1 MVVLVSL
8 SIPGEVRA
16 GFLNSILNNSVYAGV
31 FGVSN
36 NSQTMPLL
44 QANVSSVEV
53 LKKKGDTDTTIDPT
67 ASVNIVS
74 GNSLLATA
82 SPVSSAGGVGGLDV
96 DDSYEAQTSFHVV
109 RAGDTVSKVAE
120 MYEISE
126 NTILRAN
133 ELEKGAALK
142 QGDILL
148 ILPFSGIEHTV
159 VKGDTLKKIADKY
172 KVNVGEILFAND
184 ISIDA
189 ELNVGDKLLV
199 PGAETASEPAAPK
212 PKSSNTSTKK
222 IGKDSQPSVG
232 STSGYFKNP
241 VPGARRTRGIKPGHM
256 GVDLAAPTGT
266 PIQAAAGG
274 TVIISRMGYNGGF
287 GNYVVIQHPN
297 GTKTLYAHMSKLGTT
312 VGEQVSQG
320 EVIGYVG
327 STGQSTGPHLHIEV
341 IGGKNPF

>member
-1 MVVLVSL
+1 MAFFSL
-8 SIPGEVRA
+8 PSEVRA
-16 GFLNSILNNSVYAGV
+16 GFLNSILNNAVYAGV
-31 FGVSN
+31 FGANN

-53 LKKKGDTDTTIDPT
+53 FKKKGDTTIDPNT
-67 ASVNIVS
+67 SVNIVS
-74 GNSLLATA
+74 DNSLLATA

-96 DDSYEAQTSFHVV
+96 DVSYEAQTSFHVV

-120 MYEISE
+120 MYEVSE

-133 ELEKGAALK
+133 ELQKGAALK

-148 ILPFSGIEHTV
+148 ILPFSGVEHTV
-159 VKGDTLKKIADKY
+159 VKGDTLKSIANKY
-172 KVNVGEILFAND
+172 KVNVNEILFAND

-189 ELNVGDKLLV
+189 ELKVGDKLLV
-199 PGAETASEPAAPK
+199 PGAEIISEAATPK
-212 PKSSNTSTKK
+212 PKTNSTSTKT
-222 IGKDSQPSVG
+222 GKDLQPSVG

-266 PIQAAAGG
+266 PIHAAAGG
-274 TVIISRMGYNGGF
+274 TVIIARMGYNGGF

-297 GTKTLYAHMSKLGTT
+297 GTKTLYAHMSKLGTST
-312 VGEQVSQG
+312 GEQVSQG
-320 EVIGYVG
+320 ETIGYVG
-327 STGQSTGPHLHIEV
+327 STGQSTGPHLHVEV